1 MKIYF
6 IVMLVILIFS
16 ISGCTSKSNPD
27 VEKSGI
33 EAAQSW
39 LDFIDSEKYTES
51 WNEAA
56 EYFKSVVTVE
66 KWGKSIRAVRK
77 PLGRVVSREL
87 KSQKYTTSLP
97 GAPDGDYVVIQYDTA
112 FENKKSAVET
122 ITSML
127 DKDGKWRT
135 SGYFIK

>member
-1 MKIYF
+1 MIKYI
-6 IVMLVILIFS
+6 IVMLGILFFS
-16 ISGCTSKSNPD
+16 ISGCTYKSNPD
-27 VEKSGI
+27 AEKSGI

-39 LDFIDSEKYTES
+39 LELIDSEKYTES
-51 WNEAA
+51 WDEAA
-56 EYFKSVVTVE
+56 GYFKSAVDKE
-66 KWGKSIRAVRK
+66 KWIKTIQAVRK
-77 PLGRVVSREL
+77 PLGRVVSREF
-87 KSQKYTTSLP
+87 KSQKYSTSLP

-127 DKDGKWRT
+127 DKDGKWRI